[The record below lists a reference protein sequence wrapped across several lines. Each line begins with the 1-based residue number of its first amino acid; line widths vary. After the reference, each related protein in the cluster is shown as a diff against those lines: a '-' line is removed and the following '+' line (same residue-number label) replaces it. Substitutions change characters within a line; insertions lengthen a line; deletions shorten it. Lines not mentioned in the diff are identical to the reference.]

1 MSYVSIKEPTKKCNA
16 ARKLYGKGKKCRV
29 DCSGGS
35 YIFSQSLRVVNLM
48 SLTNITYFCF

>member
-1 MSYVSIKEPTKKCNA
+1 MSYVSIKEPTKKRNA

-35 YIFSQSLRVVNLM
+35 FKFSQSLRGVKLM
-48 SLTNITYFCF
+48 S